1 MKLQK
6 TGRGSFYGDFLYD
19 MIVPQNHF
27 LRHLREAVP
36 WQRYTYRLIKYYR
49 GKGERGRPPVDPAV
63 VLKMLLL
70 SYLYDLSERDV
81 EEYCNMHLA
90 AKYFLGVSVD
100 AKVPNHSTLSV
111 FKKRILENGRVEAY
125 KKLLEAMIAD
135 AREPG
140 VVFGTLQLID
150 STHSIADVNVAK
162 DKKRQKEGQE
172 PRDPDSRWGCKGSYY
187 VTDEKGKRQRR
198 KKFFYGSKTHT
209 SMNAGAQMITS
220 LITSGGNRYDGH
232 FLTDLIANDLK
243 QGIPVAVC
251 AADRGYDDTNN
262 HTWLEERGI
271 GNAIHLNRY
280 RTHKK
285 DSNREKWLELKG
297 APWYQEALS
306 ERYQIERK
314 FGEARLP
321 IGQAKHHGLGRCRYV
336 GGERYAIQAY
346 LTAIALNLKQ
356 LVGGLTGVSLRG
368 PMLISS

>member
-1 MKLQK
+1 MKLQT
-6 TGRGSFYGDFLYD
+6 TGRDSFYGDFLYD

-49 GKGERGRPPVDPAV
+49 GKGESGRPPVDPAV

-81 EEYCNMHLA
+81 EEYCNLQLA

-100 AKVPNHSTLSV
+100 AKVPDHSTLSV

-125 KKLLEAMIAD
+125 KRLLEAMISD
-135 AREPG
+135 AREAG
-140 VVFGTLQLID
+140 IIFGTLQVID

-162 DKKRQKEGQE
+162 DDKRQKEGQE

-187 VTDEKGKRQRR
+187 VTDEHGRKHRR
-198 KKFFYGSKTHT
+198 KKFFFGSKMHN
-209 SMNAGAQMITS
+209 SMNVGAQMITS
-220 LITSGGNRYDGH
+220 LITSSGNRYDGH

-243 QGIPVAVC
+243 QGLPVGVC

-262 HTWLEERGI
+262 HFWLQERGI

-285 DSNREKWLELKG
+285 DGNREVWLELKG
-297 APWYQEALS
+297 QSWYQEALS
-306 ERYQIERK
+306 KRYQIERK
-314 FGEARLP
+314 FGEAK
-321 IGQAKHHGLGRCRYV
+321 KHHGLGRCRYV

-356 LVGGLTGVSLRG
+356 LVRGLTGVSLRG
-368 PMLISS
+368 PMLIST